1 MKIPLV
7 DDVRGF
13 LDSLFGIGG
22 GGEGGSEYESAAEAE
37 ARRQLKVDAGLAE
50 IEKVFSQ
57 YDQDFYDKSSDAYLD
72 YYEPQL
78 EDQFKKGLK
87 DLQFA
92 LARGGRFGS
101 STEVDKKVQA
111 AEDYGIQKNELAS
124 GAIDAANK
132 SRAAVTAAKRDM
144 TNLNQVN
151 ANPDLAASLSN
162 SQAGILNQPPKF
174 DPLLDVFGNITEG
187 LAKRD
192 EIENRKKLRDRIENF
207 QNPSSATV
215 VK

>member
-1 MKIPLV
+1 MSEFTKFWNLLT
-7 DDVRGF
+7 G
-13 LDSLFGIGG
+13 SGG
-22 GGEGGSEYESAAEAE
+22 GGGGGPEYESAAEAE
-37 ARRQLKVDAGLAE
+37 ARRQLKVDAGLEE
-50 IEKVFSQ
+50 IEKVFSK

-78 EDQFKKGLK
+78 DDQFKDGLK
-87 DLQFA
+87 ELQFA

-101 STEVDKKVQA
+101 STEVDKKANA
-111 AEDYGIQKNELAS
+111 AEEYGIQKNELAS
-124 GAIDAANK
+124 GAIKAAND
-132 SRAAVTAAKRDM
+132 SEAAVTAAKRDM

-192 EIENRKKLRDRIENF
+192 EIENRKKLRDRI
-207 QNPSSATV
+207 QNYGSKDSSTLV
-215 VK
+215 S

>member
-1 MKIPLV
+1 
-7 DDVRGF
+7 
-13 LDSLFGIGG
+13 
-22 GGEGGSEYESAAEAE
+22 
-37 ARRQLKVDAGLAE
+37 
-50 IEKVFSQ
+50 
-57 YDQDFYDKSSDAYLD
+57 
-72 YYEPQL
+72 
-78 EDQFKKGLK
+78 
-87 DLQFA
+87 
-92 LARGGRFGS
+92 
-101 STEVDKKVQA
+101 
-111 AEDYGIQKNELAS
+111 
-124 GAIDAANK
+124 
-132 SRAAVTAAKRDM
+132 M

>member
-1 MKIPLV
+1 MANIFTDFWNTLT
-7 DDVRGF
+7 
-13 LDSLFGIGG
+13 GG
-22 GGEGGSEYESAAEAE
+22 GGGDGGGSQYESAAEAE

-50 IEKVFSQ
+50 IEKIFGQ

-78 EDQFKKGLK
+78 EDQFKEGLK

-101 STEVDKKVQA
+101 STEVNRKAKA
-111 AEDYGIQKNELAS
+111 AEELGFQKNELAS
-124 GAIDAANK
+124 GAIQAADASEK
-132 SRAAVTAAKRDM
+132 AVTAAKRDM
-144 TNLNQVN
+144 TNLNQIN
-151 ANPDLAASLSN
+151 ANPDLAASLS
-162 SQAGILNQPPKF
+162 QAQSGILNQPAKF

-192 EIENRKKLRDRIENF
+192 EIENRQKLRERIENF
-207 QNPSSATV
+207 GSKDSSRKV
-215 VK
+215 

>member
-1 MKIPLV
+1 MGLINDILNI
-7 DDVRGF
+7 
-13 LDSLFGIGG
+13 FGLGTDTSGG
-22 GGEGGSEYESAAEAE
+22 GGSEYESAAEAE

-50 IEKVFSQ
+50 IEKVFGQ

-78 EDQFKKGLK
+78 DDQFQQGLK

-101 STEVDKKVQA
+101 STEVDKKADA
-111 AEDYGIQKNELAS
+111 AEDYGFQKNELAS
-124 GAIDAANK
+124 GAIQAADA
-132 SRAAVTAAKRDM
+132 SEAAVTAAKRDM

-151 ANPDLAASLSN
+151 ANPDLAASLS
-162 SQAGILNQPPKF
+162 QAQSGILNQPAKF

-192 EIENRKKLRDRIENF
+192 EIENRQKLRERIENF
-207 QNPSSATV
+207 GSKDSSRKV
-215 VK
+215 

>member
-1 MKIPLV
+1 MGNIV
-7 DDVRGF
+7 TDIIDA
-13 LDSLFGIGG
+13 ITGG
-22 GGEGGSEYESAAEAE
+22 GSGGSGQPEYESAAEAE
-37 ARRQLKVDAGLAE
+37 ARRQLKVDAGLEE
-50 IEKVFSQ
+50 IEKVFGK

-78 EDQFKKGLK
+78 DDQFKDGLK
-87 DLQFA
+87 ELQFA

-101 STEVDKKVQA
+101 STEVDKKAKA
-111 AEDYGIQKNELAS
+111 AEEYGIQKNELAS
-124 GAIDAANK
+124 GAIKAAND
-132 SRAAVTAAKRDM
+132 SEAAVTAAERDM

-192 EIENRKKLRDRIENF
+192 EIENRKKLRDRI
-207 QNPSSATV
+207 QNYGSKDSSTV
-215 VK
+215 VG

>member
-1 MKIPLV
+1 MANPLTPLW
-7 DDVRGF
+7 D
-13 LDSLFGIGG
+13 LLTGG
-22 GGEGGSEYESAAEAE
+22 GGEGEIPEYESAAEAE
-37 ARRQLKVDAGLAE
+37 ARRQAKVDAGLAE
-50 IEKVFSQ
+50 IDKVFSQ
-57 YDQDFYDKSSDAYLD
+57 YDQDFYDKSADAYLD

-78 EDQFKKGLK
+78 EDQFKKGLR

-92 LARGGRFGS
+92 LARGGRFDS
-101 STEVDKKVQA
+101 STEVDKKIEA
-111 AEDYGIQKNELAS
+111 AEDYGTQKNELAS
-124 GAIDAANK
+124 GAIDASNK
-132 SRAAVTAAKRDM
+132 SRAAVNAAKRDM
-144 TNLNQVN
+144 VNLNQVN

-207 QNPSSATV
+207 GSKDSSRTV
-215 VK
+215 

>member
-1 MKIPLV
+1 MADPITNLWNA
-7 DDVRGF
+7 
-13 LDSLFGIGG
+13 LTGG
-22 GGEGGSEYESAAEAE
+22 GNSGSSQPEYESAAEAE
-37 ARRQLKVDAGLAE
+37 ARRQLKVDAGLEE
-50 IEKVFSQ
+50 IEKVFSK

-78 EDQFKKGLK
+78 DDQFKDGLK
-87 DLQFA
+87 ELQFA

-101 STEVDKKVQA
+101 STEVDKKA
-111 AEDYGIQKNELAS
+111 KASEDYGIQKNELAS
-124 GAIDAANK
+124 GAIKAAND
-132 SRAAVTAAKRDM
+132 SEAAVTAAKRDM

-192 EIENRKKLRDRIENF
+192 EIENRKKLRDRIQNF
-207 QNPSSATV
+207 DNKSSATLV
-215 VK
+215 G

>member
-1 MKIPLV
+1 MGIPLV
-7 DDVRGF
+7 DDVRGL

-50 IEKVFSQ
+50 IEKVFGQ

-101 STEVDKKVQA
+101 STEVDKKVEA
-111 AEDYGIQKNELAS
+111 AEDYGTQKNELAS

>member
-1 MKIPLV
+1 MGLINDILNIF
-7 DDVRGF
+7 GF
-13 LDSLFGIGG
+13 GTDTSGG
-22 GGEGGSEYESAAEAE
+22 GGSEYESAAEAE

-50 IEKVFSQ
+50 IEKVFGQ

-78 EDQFKKGLK
+78 DDQFQQGLK

-101 STEVDKKVQA
+101 STEVDKKADA
-111 AEDYGIQKNELAS
+111 AEDYGFQKNELAS
-124 GAIDAANK
+124 GAIQAADA
-132 SRAAVTAAKRDM
+132 SEAAVTAAKRDM

-151 ANPDLAASLSN
+151 ANPDLAASLS
-162 SQAGILNQPPKF
+162 QAQSGILNQPAKF

-192 EIENRKKLRDRIENF
+192 EIENRQKLRERIENF
-207 QNPSSATV
+207 GSKDSSRKV
-215 VK
+215 

>member
-1 MKIPLV
+1 MSEASKLC
-7 DDVRGF
+7 DT
-13 LDSLFGIGG
+13 LFGG
-22 GGEGGSEYESAAEAE
+22 GGGGSQPAYESAAEAE

-50 IEKVFSQ
+50 IEKVFGQ

-78 EDQFKKGLK
+78 DDQFQQGLK

-101 STEVDKKVQA
+101 STEVDKKADA
-111 AEDYGIQKNELAS
+111 AEDYGFQKNELAS
-124 GAIDAANK
+124 GAIQAADA
-132 SRAAVTAAKRDM
+132 SEAAVTAAKRDM
-144 TNLNQVN
+144 TNLNQIN
-151 ANPDLAASLSN
+151 ANPDLAASLS
-162 SQAGILNQPPKF
+162 QAQSGILNQPAKF

-192 EIENRKKLRDRIENF
+192 EIENRQKLRERIENF
-207 QNPSSATV
+207 GSKDSSRKV
-215 VK
+215 